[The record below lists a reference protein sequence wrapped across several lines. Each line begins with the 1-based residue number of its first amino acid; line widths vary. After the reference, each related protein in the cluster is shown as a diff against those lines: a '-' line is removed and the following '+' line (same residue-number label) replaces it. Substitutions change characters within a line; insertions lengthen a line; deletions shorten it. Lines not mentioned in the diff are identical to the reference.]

1 VFQIREIYEMIKVI
15 IVTDG
20 PHGDRTYDTVCD
32 DFECDFMELEQPDS
46 TFMDDIKISDKVL
59 ATLKSADIVI
69 SYILH
74 PDLLLEIVEKIYE
87 NVGWIVV
94 AAWRGDG
101 LKNQLESFDNVS
113 CPDNMCELEENGDP
127 VYDEFVSK
135 YGKPVVEIELEGN
148 TVTDVHVIRSAPCG
162 STYFVA
168 REMVGENI
176 NNLPTKAGLKV
187 QLFPCRAPKLRLFV
201 DECKKGLA
209 SNYHSKAF
217 QEAIDRKINQ

>member
-1 VFQIREIYEMIKVI
+1 MIKVI

-20 PHGDRTYDTVCD
+20 PYGDRTYDTVCE
-32 DFECDFMELEQPDS
+32 DFECDFIELEQPDS
-46 TFMDDIKISDKVL
+46 TFMDEMEISDKVL

-74 PDLLLEIVEKIYE
+74 PDLLLEMVEKIHE
-87 NVGWIVV
+87 DVVWIVV
-94 AAWRGDG
+94 AAWRGEG
-101 LKNQLESFDNVS
+101 LKNQLESFGNVN
-113 CPDNMCELEENGDP
+113 CPDTMCELEENGDP
-127 VYDEFVSK
+127 AYDEFVSK
-135 YGKPVVEIELEGN
+135 YGKPVVELELEGN
-148 TVTDVHVIRSAPCG
+148 TVTAVHVIRSAPCG
-162 STYFVA
+162 STDFVA
-168 REMVGENI
+168 REMVGEDI

-209 SNYHSKAF
+209 SNFHSKAF

>member
-1 VFQIREIYEMIKVI
+1 MIKVI

-20 PHGDRTYDTVCD
+20 PYGDRTYDTVCD